1 MADPKGEVLFADD
14 DEIIREVIPRLI
26 ERLGYRVDT
35 ASDIEESV
43 KKYMEKYGGEAG
55 YDVVMVDLFMGLGL
69 GGVAALN
76 KIRQIDPHAKVIAS
90 SGDSE
95 HKVIRNY
102 DKYGFSGVIVK
113 PYTAEEL
120 GRKLGEFVKPR
131 S

>member
-1 MADPKGEVLFADD
+1 MADPKGAVLFVDD

-26 ERLGYRVDT
+26 ERLGYRVET

-43 KKYMEKYGGEAG
+43 KKYVEQHGGDVG
-55 YDVVMVDLFMGLGL
+55 YDVVIVDLFMGLGL

-76 KIRQIDPHAKVIAS
+76 KIRQVDPRAKVIAS
-90 SGDSE
+90 SGDGE
-95 HKVIRNY
+95 HKVMKNY
-102 DKYGFSGVIVK
+102 DKYGFSDVIVK

-131 S
+131 G